1 MKKLVLLIILTT
13 VLAQILSAIEGYF
26 EIINE
31 TGFDIYYVY
40 VSKVADDSW
49 GEDELGD
56 DVIANGETYQ
66 FYVEDP
72 EYTKFDIRVEDLDGD
87 FYTIPGVDLAS
98 QTAITFTRDNL
109 NPEES
114 DLIHVVTIQG
124 KGGEHNGYIEIYNNI
139 GRSIH
144 YVYLRKVSTEEWG
157 SDLLGNEIMPKR
169 GLFKV
174 TFEDFADDVLDVRFE
189 DRRGRTYSF
198 MNVPLSIG
206 SLEVMSEDRD

>member
-13 VLAQILSAIEGYF
+13 VLAQSLSAIEGSF

-98 QTAITFTRDNL
+98 QTAITFNRDHL

-114 DLIHVVTIQG
+114 DLINAVTIQG
-124 KGGEHNGYIEIYNNI
+124 NGGEHNGYIELYTNI
-139 GRSIH
+139 GKAIH

-157 SDLLGNEIMPKR
+157 SDLLGDEIIPKR

-174 TFEDFADDVLDVRFE
+174 TFVDFVDDALDVRFE
-189 DRRGRTYSF
+189 DRKGHTYSF
-198 MNVPLSIG
+198 MNVPLSLG
-206 SLEVMSEDRD
+206 SLEVMSEDKD